1 MVTRRGSCEDITSTG
16 TEHPSLPFLRDALY
30 VPRGGIMG
38 ADAASPTAE
47 RLTGPPPGSG
57 MDGGVLLCQLVE
69 GVSIVCA
76 GGRAPCSCL
85 RAAWSGLVSVR
96 GCVCHRRKT
105 SRRQMRPSPVDHASR
120 TTHGCQKVKILT
132 FFREAGDVEP
142 FDGSFCLFAVSSCE
156 FLVPSTVT
164 YFPLRVSPTQLADCR
179 A

>member
-132 FFREAGDVEP
+132 FLERRGMLSHSTAHFVYLLSRSA
-142 FDGSFCLFAVSSCE
+142 SFWYQA
-156 FLVPSTVT
+156 P
-164 YFPLRVSPTQLADCR
+164 
-179 A
+179 